1 MVPMKIN
8 REQYLELRKLSP
20 YQFLETYFKIHSDRN
35 DIKQNYQTLLMM
47 WCQMR
52 GIDLNSI
59 YNEITADL
67 DSHFNIILTHYDNKI
82 INIC

>member
-1 MVPMKIN
+1 MKIN
-8 REQYLELRKLSP
+8 KEEYIKLRQLSP
-20 YQFLETYFKIHSDRN
+20 YQFLNTYFNIHSDRN

-67 DSHFNIILTHYDNKI
+67 DSNFNIILTHYNNKI
-82 INIC
+82 INIY

>member
-1 MVPMKIN
+1 MKIN
-8 REQYLELRKLSP
+8 RSEYLKLRQLEP
-20 YQFLETYFKIHSDRN
+20 YRFLKTYFDIHSSRL
-35 DIKQNYQTLLMM
+35 DIKQNYQTYLML

-59 YNEITADL
+59 YNEIISSL
-67 DSHFNIILTHYDNKI
+67 DSTFNVTLTHYGNKI

>member
-1 MVPMKIN
+1 MKIN
-8 REQYLELRKLSP
+8 REQYLELRRLSP
-20 YQFLETYFKIHSDRN
+20 YQFLETYFNIHSDRN

-59 YNEITADL
+59 YSEITADL
-67 DSHFNIILTHYDNKI
+67 DSHFNITLTHYDNKI

>member
-1 MVPMKIN
+1 MKIN
-8 REQYLELRKLSP
+8 REQYLELRRLSP
-20 YQFLETYFKIHSDRN
+20 YQFLETYFNIHSDRN
-35 DIKQNYQTLLMM
+35 DIKQNYQTLLMV

-52 GIDLNSI
+52 GIDLNSV

-67 DSHFNIILTHYDNKI
+67 DSNFNITLTHYNNKI